1 MGKTGYVEYLCAL
14 GKEQASPYLG
24 KQRLTLPS
32 PSGPPIYQLFLTVGS
47 RKLMNSV
54 WAYRLRERKTLIV
67 YEEISDPEED
77 D

>member
-1 MGKTGYVEYLCAL
+1 MGETGYVECLCAL

-32 PSGPPIYQLFLTVGS
+32 PSGLPIYQLFSTVGP
-47 RKLMNSV
+47 RKLMSSV